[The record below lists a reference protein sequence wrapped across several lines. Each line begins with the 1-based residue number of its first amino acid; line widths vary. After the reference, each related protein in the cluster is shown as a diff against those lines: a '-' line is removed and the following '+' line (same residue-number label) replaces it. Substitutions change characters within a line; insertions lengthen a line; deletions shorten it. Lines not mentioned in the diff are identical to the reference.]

1 MKRIFSLLGML
12 SVALWMNAAVV
23 NYTADNSS
31 IFPNPERGYYVEFDH
46 VVTEA
51 DPWCVMTRAEELR
64 QYYVE
69 PDNLSLVLVLYYLDN
84 FRYTDVLPDEVFEGF
99 EDDMQTLRN
108 MGLKAILRFAYTAS
122 DADDTGHDAPLARVE
137 KHIAQ
142 YKPFW
147 EANEDVIYCFQAGF
161 VGAWGE
167 WYYTENF
174 GNKVSQMN
182 ESRRALVDTLLKAVP
197 EDRYIQLRTPLFKT
211 GYIGDTDPLTKEE
224 AYSGSP
230 RARLGHHND
239 AFLYGPDNMGT
250 YVDTATQKPYLAK
263 ETLYVPMGGETDITD
278 EDKVEKWASREKTIA
293 EMSRLHWTF
302 IQGYYSQ
309 TVTNEWRKP
318 ANGTFDEL
326 NRRLGYRYQLVQS
339 TIDDEVEQGDPLS
352 VKLQIRNAGFAP
364 LYNER
369 HAFIVLKGVQNTE
382 YRIQMKSDPR
392 TWLPNGV
399 VTEID
404 EQIAI
409 PSSVP
414 TGTYHLYLHMPD
426 AYATLATDSRYAV
439 RFANTGVWDE
449 ETGYNDLNAEVT
461 ISEKVIPFDPETPIA
476 LPATLD
482 KGNVY
487 AYSDK
492 ITWYEGEY
500 FNFGDEDK
508 ENLDTWVEW
517 KVELK
522 YPGKYKVSEIM
533 RSVLMDVE
541 TNPWLLGHTWAISL
555 LKNDSPV
562 STYITKQVWEEG
574 ELSYDKKWDL
584 SDVAKGVYILH
595 IQNSQGYLRPKL
607 KSLTLEYDG
616 EIPTDVEEITGDGLQ
631 VTGPQKVLEDGI
643 FYILMPN
650 GRKYYCF

>member
-1 MKRIFSLLGML
+1 M
-12 SVALWMNAAVV
+12 
-23 NYTADNSS
+23 
-31 IFPNPERGYYVEFDH
+31 
-46 VVTEA
+46 
-51 DPWCVMTRAEELR
+51 
-64 QYYVE
+64 
-69 PDNLSLVLVLYYLDN
+69 
-84 FRYTDVLPDEVFEGF
+84 
-99 EDDMQTLRN
+99 
-108 MGLKAILRFAYTAS
+108 
-122 DADDTGHDAPLARVE
+122 
-137 KHIAQ
+137 
-142 YKPFW
+142 
-147 EANEDVIYCFQAGF
+147 
-161 VGAWGE
+161 
-167 WYYTENF
+167 
-174 GNKVSQMN
+174 
-182 ESRRALVDTLLKAVP
+182 
-197 EDRYIQLRTPLFKT
+197 
-211 GYIGDTDPLTKEE
+211 TKEE

-239 AFLYGPDNMGT
+239 AFLYGEKNQGT
-250 YVDTATQKPYLAK
+250 YTDTATQKPYLAK

-278 EDKVEKWASREKTIA
+278 DVKEMVEVWASREKTIA

-309 TVTNEWRKP
+309 TVTDEWRKP

-352 VKLQIRNAGFAP
+352 VKLQICNAGFAP

-369 HAFIVLKGVQNTE
+369 HAYIVLKGVQNTE

-426 AYATLATDSRYAV
+426 AYASLAADSRYAV

-461 ISEKVIPFDPETPIA
+461 INEKIIPFDPETPIV

-482 KGNVY
+482 KSNVY
-487 AYSDK
+487 AYSED
-492 ITWYEGEY
+492 ITWYNVDY
-500 FNFGDEDK
+500 FNFGDGDFPNTEGK
-508 ENLDTWVEW
+508 VEW
-517 KVELK
+517 KVELR
-522 YPGKYKVSEIM
+522 YPGKYIITEVY
-533 RSVLMDVE
+533 DVPVDVDGHE
-541 TNPWLLGHTWAISL
+541 WELTLLNNADAIQ
-555 LKNDSPV
+555 
-562 STYITKQVWEEG
+562 STYNTTRVWAPGSERT
-574 ELSYDKKWDL
+574 DDVKWDL
-584 SDVAKGVYILH
+584 SKVAAGVYRISVH
-595 IQNSQGYLRPKL
+595 NVFGYARPKL

-616 EIPTDVEEITGDGLQ
+616 EIPTDVEEVTGDGLR

>member
-1 MKRIFSLLGML
+1 
-12 SVALWMNAAVV
+12 
-23 NYTADNSS
+23 
-31 IFPNPERGYYVEFDH
+31 
-46 VVTEA
+46 
-51 DPWCVMTRAEELR
+51 
-64 QYYVE
+64 
-69 PDNLSLVLVLYYLDN
+69 
-84 FRYTDVLPDEVFEGF
+84 
-99 EDDMQTLRN
+99 

-182 ESRRALVDTLLKAVP
+182 DSRRALVDTLLKVVP

-211 GYIGDTDPLTKEE
+211 SYIGDAEPLTKEE

-250 YVDTATQKPYLAK
+250 YVDTASQKPYLAK

-369 HAFIVLKGVQNTE
+369 HAYIVLKGVQNTE

-404 EQIAI
+404 EQIAV

-426 AYATLATDSRYAV
+426 AYASLAADSRYAV

-461 ISEKVIPFDPETPIA
+461 ISEKVIPFDPETPIV

-482 KGNVY
+482 KSNVK
-487 AYSDK
+487 AYSDNM
-492 ITWYEGEY
+492 TWYEGDH
-500 FNFGDEDK
+500 FDFGPVNA
-508 ENLDTWVEW
+508 ENLDRWVEW

-522 YPGKYKVSEIM
+522 YPGQYKVSEVM
-533 RSVLMDVE
+533 RSVLMDAD
-541 TNPWLLGHTWAISL
+541 TNPWFLGHTWAISL

-562 STYITKQVWEEG
+562 STYITEPIWEEG

-584 SDVAKGVYILH
+584 SGVAKGVYILH
-595 IQNSQGYLRPKL
+595 IQNSEPWLQPKL

-616 EIPTDVEEITGDGLQ
+616 EIPTDVEEVTGDGLR